1 MLTDYTSV
9 NTMELSKR
17 LQREIQEDLVNE
29 ILSIKKQNHSA
40 NITALEPQIDQLVY
54 QLYDLTEEEIKII
67 EANG

>member
-1 MLTDYTSV
+1 
-9 NTMELSKR
+9 MELSKR

-40 NITALEPQIDQLVY
+40 NITALESQINQLVY